1 MSDFNHFFE
10 ALQQSILEDEFVKL
24 TLSKP
29 LRKSEGLVNVYV
41 RLFVINGQETFEFK
55 YRHETEHQY
64 KQFSFPEAIAE
75 LELLMLQSFRT
86 GTLFTLS
93 EDLLVLVSKKKSVS
107 YRDTAPSFRNKL
119 PDIAPQSI

>member
-29 LRKSEGLVNVYV
+29 LRKSEGLVNVYI
-41 RLFVINGQETFEFK
+41 RLNVINGQETFEFK
-55 YRHETEHQY
+55 YRYETEHQY

-75 LELLMLQSFRT
+75 LELLLMQSFRT